1 MPVVPYRTV
10 LQQHRSTIEAALTQG
25 YQQAICRNRPHGVSL
40 SLPIPIIDPLRLLHQ
55 AFPHERHLYLEN
67 TSQHRATIALGSL
80 LEAAATGPERFDRVH
95 EFIETW
101 RHQISCYDELA
112 QPSPGIQFFC
122 SFAFFDTPTH
132 PASPFPAASVFLP
145 RWQITQH
152 QQTSIL
158 TANLLLTP
166 LSDLEALLQQILQRL
181 RQIETLAE
189 QPLTITPR
197 APSLI
202 QPALTPQPF
211 TEAVQHAL
219 QHICHNRLRKIV
231 LAHALDVL
239 ATQSFDPAQLLQR
252 LRQQHPDCYVF
263 SVGNGHGV
271 SFIGASPER
280 LLSIRQQR
288 LVTDALAGSSPRG
301 NTTEADALLAQQ
313 LLTSAKEQDEHQF
326 VVDFLVQRL
335 TDLGLR
341 PSYRT
346 RPGLLRLSNIQHLH
360 TPIRA
365 TVPLHTHPLHLVKA
379 LHPTPAVAGV
389 PTDQA
394 CQQIR
399 RFEQF
404 DRALYAAPI
413 GWIDHQGNSEFIV
426 GIRSALIQANRAR
439 LYAGAGIVAG
449 SDPEREL
456 DEIRLK
462 LRTLMEVLV

>member
-10 LQQHRSTIEAALTQG
+10 IQQHRSAIHAALTQG
-25 YQQAICRNRPHGVSL
+25 YQQAICTNRPHVVSL
-40 SLPIPIIDPLRLLHQ
+40 SLPIPSIDPLRLLHQ
-55 AFPHERHLYLEN
+55 SSPYERHLYLEN
-67 TSQHRATIALGSL
+67 TSQHQATVALGSL
-80 LEAAATGPERFDRVH
+80 IEASAIGPSRFDRVH
-95 EFIETW
+95 NFIETW
-101 RHQISCYDELA
+101 CHQISCYDELA
-112 QPSPGIQFFC
+112 EYSPGIQFFC

-132 PASPFPAASVFLP
+132 SDSPFPAASVFLP
-145 RWQITQH
+145 RWQITQCR
-152 QQTSIL
+152 QTSTLI
-158 TANLLLTP
+158 ANLLLTP
-166 LSDLEALLQQILQRL
+166 LSDLEALLPDILQQL
-181 RQIETLAE
+181 RRIESLAE
-189 QPLTITPR
+189 SPLSAYPP

-202 QPALTPQPF
+202 QPALATQVF
-211 TEAVQHAL
+211 TQAVHRAL
-219 QHICHNRLRKIV
+219 QRICHNRLRKIV

-239 ATQSFDPAQLLQR
+239 ASQPFNRAQLLER

-280 LLSIRQQR
+280 LLSIRQRR
-288 LVTDALAGSSPRG
+288 LITDALAGSSPRG
-301 NTTEADALLAQQ
+301 DTAETDALLARQ
-313 LLTSAKEQDEHQF
+313 LLTSVKEQDEHQF
-326 VVDFLVQRL
+326 VVDFLVRRL
-335 TDLGLR
+335 TELGLR

-346 RPGLLRLSNIQHLH
+346 RPGLLQLSNIQHLH

-462 LRTLMEVLV
+462 LRALMEALV